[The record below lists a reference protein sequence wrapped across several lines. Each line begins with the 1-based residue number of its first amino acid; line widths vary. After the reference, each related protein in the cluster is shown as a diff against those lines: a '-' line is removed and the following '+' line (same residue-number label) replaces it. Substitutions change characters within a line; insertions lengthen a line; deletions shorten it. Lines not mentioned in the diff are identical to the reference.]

1 MEPPPPLPRT
11 DPIAPANF
19 HEWQAYSQAM
29 MEWQQRQNATASQG
43 QASVKPAEQGSWLG
57 NLNPFKGGK
66 SRRRSKRSK
75 RSKSRRAR
83 R

>member
-1 MEPPPPLPRT
+1 MDAPPPLPRT
-11 DPIAPANF
+11 DPTAP
-19 HEWQAYSQAM
+19 EWQAYSQAM

-43 QASVKPAEQGSWLG
+43 QASVKPPEQGSWLG

-66 SRRRSKRSK
+66 SRRRSKRS
-75 RSKSRRAR
+75 RKSRRTR